1 MNLIGS
7 RPDGWWR
14 DRAGAWRR
22 LAGQLERYAEE
33 SGDEVSLVLDGHRPK
48 RWEETERVEVSFAGG
63 GPGAADD
70 AIVARVSAD
79 ADPKTLLVVT
89 SDRELAR
96 RVGELGAE
104 VVGVSSFRRELES
117 M

>member
-14 DRAGAWRR
+14 DRAGAWRK
-22 LAGQLERYAEE
+22 LAGQLEDYALET
-33 SGDEVSLVLDGHRPK
+33 GDEVSLVLDGRRPK
-48 RWEETERVEVSFAGG
+48 TWEEGERVDVSFAPG
-63 GPGAADD
+63 GPNAADD
-70 AIVARVSAD
+70 AIAARVSAD
-79 ADPKTLLVVT
+79 ESPQSLVVVT

-104 VVGVSSFRRELES
+104 VVGASAFRSELES